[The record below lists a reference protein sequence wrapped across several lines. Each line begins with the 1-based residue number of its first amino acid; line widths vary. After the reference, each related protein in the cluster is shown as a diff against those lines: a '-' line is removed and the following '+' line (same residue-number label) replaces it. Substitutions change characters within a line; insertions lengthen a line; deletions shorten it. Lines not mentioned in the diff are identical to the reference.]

1 MTTRALRRA
10 GSITKKIGK
19 VVMITTIAEAALI
32 GSVILAAFII
42 IIAAL

>member
-1 MTTRALRRA
+1 MNTRALRRT
-10 GSITKKIGK
+10 GSIIKKIGK
-19 VVMITTIAEAALI
+19 VVTITTIAEVALI